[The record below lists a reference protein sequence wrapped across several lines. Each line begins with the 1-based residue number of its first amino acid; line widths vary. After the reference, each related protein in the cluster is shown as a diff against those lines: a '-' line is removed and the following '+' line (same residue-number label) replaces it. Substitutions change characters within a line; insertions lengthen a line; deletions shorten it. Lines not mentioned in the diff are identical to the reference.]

1 MRHCIALNRDGLHW
15 LWMHG
20 LQHCGCPHLQPLC
33 NEAPGKSWKCGNFDW
48 TLIMPCIMP
57 KPNYIHV
64 INFIKGMQHMTVK
77 AKTKRIIYS
86 EVHIHREPKVSKP
99 PLNIFSGL
107 ISWRTAVIVVHW
119 YSQSILLS
127 NQNVFMFSVSGSDRA
142 IRDPIKPELWDLL
155 FALQS
160 SPNCP
165 KTAGNTV
172 CCTEVFKALQIV
184 EIHIWRTKHKSSQK
198 LTVPT
203 YMRAGLETT
212 QNTQNTQNTNT
223 KYFIL

>member
-1 MRHCIALNRDGLHW
+1 MYHAQAQLHS
-15 LWMHG
+15 
-20 LQHCGCPHLQPLC
+20 C
-33 NEAPGKSWKCGNFDW
+33 NQFHKRNATHDSEGKD
-48 TLIMPCIMP
+48 
-57 KPNYIHV
+57 
-64 INFIKGMQHMTVK
+64 K
-77 AKTKRIIYS
+77 AYHIFRSSYS
-86 EVHIHREPKVSKP
+86 LRNKSFKASLAYLP
-99 PLNIFSGL
+99 
-107 ISWRTAVIVVHW
+107 AVIGVHW
-119 YSQSILLS
+119 YMLSILLS
-127 NQNVFMFSVSGSDRA
+127 NQNVFMFNVSGSVRA
-142 IRDPIKPELWDLL
+142 IRDPIKPELWDLV

-212 QNTQNTQNTNT
+212 QTTQNTQNTQNTNT

>member
-1 MRHCIALNRDGLHW
+1 
-15 LWMHG
+15 
-20 LQHCGCPHLQPLC
+20 
-33 NEAPGKSWKCGNFDW
+33 
-48 TLIMPCIMP
+48 MPCIMP

-165 KTAGNTV
+165 KTAGNTCV
-172 CCTEVFKALQIV
+172 LYRSFSSTAYWGYTKALNRIFFYHS
-184 EIHIWRTKHKSSQK
+184 IISIIK
-198 LTVPT
+198 
-203 YMRAGLETT
+203 
-212 QNTQNTQNTNT
+212 
-223 KYFIL
+223 

>member
-1 MRHCIALNRDGLHW
+1 
-15 LWMHG
+15 
-20 LQHCGCPHLQPLC
+20 
-33 NEAPGKSWKCGNFDW
+33 
-48 TLIMPCIMP
+48 MPCIMP

-107 ISWRTAVIVVHW
+107 ISWRTAVIALYW
-119 YSQSILLS
+119 CSQSILLS

-165 KTAGNTV
+165 KTAGNT
-172 CCTEVFKALQIV
+172 CLLYRSFSSTAYWGNTHLSYKTQMFTETDRSYIY
-184 EIHIWRTKHKSSQK
+184 EGRPWN
-198 LTVPT
+198 
-203 YMRAGLETT
+203 Y
-212 QNTQNTQNTNT
+212 T
-223 KYFIL
+223 KYKYEILCTVQKQSRADCW